1 MIHMGKKLFL
11 FILTFL
17 SFWASYAQSLP
28 PLLKAIKANNIS
40 EVSRLIENGSNLT
53 VADNDSDQV
62 LMYAA
67 LYASDDCIQLLLEKG
82 ANPNAKNKLGET
94 ALLWSVHD
102 LKRVRLLIQYGADV
116 NVVTDQGNT
125 PLLAACVGSMQS
137 EVIRLL
143 LDKGANPLAKNSR
156 GETSLMRVAL
166 YGDTATAALLINRG
180 VDVNLKNSNQETAL
194 FMCARTANNQMVS
207 WLLRNGAD
215 ADCLDSYKAT
225 ALSYAV
231 VVCDMPAIE
240 ALIKKTKNINLLDV
254 DGMSFLM
261 WAAYSETDRP
271 QIVQLL
277 LDNGALPRVKNEKGQ
292 TALSWASKKGN
303 TKTVE
308 LLNKYVGLK

>member
-1 MIHMGKKLFL
+1 MSKKLLL

-17 SFWASYAQSLP
+17 SFWTSYARSLP
-28 PLLKAIKANNIS
+28 SLLTAIKANNIS
-40 EVSRLIENGSNLT
+40 EVSRLIENGSSLS
-53 VADNDSDQV
+53 VVDNDSDNV

-67 LYASDDCIQLLLEKG
+67 LYASEDCMKLLLEKG

-94 ALLWSVHD
+94 ALIWSVQD
-102 LKRVRLLIQYGADV
+102 IKRVRLLIQYGADV
-116 NVVTDQGNT
+116 NVVTGQGNT
-125 PLLAACVGSMQS
+125 PLLAGCVGSMQS
-137 EVIRLL
+137 EIIRLL

-166 YGDTATAALLINRG
+166 YGDTATAALLIDRG

-194 FMCARTANNQMVS
+194 FMCARTANNQMIS

-215 ADCLDSYKAT
+215 ADILDSYKAT

-240 ALIKKTKNINLLDV
+240 AIIKKTKNINLLDV

-261 WAAYSETDRP
+261 WAAYNETDRP
-271 QIVQLL
+271 EIVQLL
-277 LDNGALPRVKNEKGQ
+277 LDNGALPQVKNEKGQ